1 MNAFTIL
8 EKHAAK
14 ISIAFAIIFI
24 VCISLPVM
32 WLFLVTIIVLAAL
45 FGCFYVSIKA
55 LSISRESAEKLQ
67 VDKLKIEETAIAR
80 VIPYLTP
87 KTQAGMIRAGIDGF
101 VRLHF
106 PESCWYTKD
115 ARNMES
121 ILLGKPMQIP
131 FVILRESPKRSMK
144 AIAYID
150 PDLGSLERCEVEGSR
165 NVVPA
170 PVIPCK
176 PLPGPADDKSVST
189 AQERID
195 TRTPAVF
202 QAAAKTWVEMN
213 SQMIYTRMKDSVTS
227 GNQYFEIKTAEITAD
242 DALCAEVIRFLEAEF
257 GEVHRSGDT
266 LLIPCQNPDADE
278 FDS

>member
-1 MNAFTIL
+1 
-8 EKHAAK
+8 
-14 ISIAFAIIFI
+14 
-24 VCISLPVM
+24 
-32 WLFLVTIIVLAAL
+32 
-45 FGCFYVSIKA
+45 
-55 LSISRESAEKLQ
+55 
-67 VDKLKIEETAIAR
+67 
-80 VIPYLTP
+80 
-87 KTQAGMIRAGIDGF
+87 
-101 VRLHF
+101 
-106 PESCWYTKD
+106 
-115 ARNMES
+115 MES
-121 ILLGKPMQIP
+121 ILVGKPMQIP

-144 AIAYID
+144 ASAYID
-150 PDLGSLERCEVEGSR
+150 PDLGSLERCEVEGEANR

-213 SQMIYTRMKDSVTS
+213 SQMIYTRMKDAVTS
-227 GNQYFEIKTAEITAD
+227 ANPYFGITTGEITTD

-266 LLIPCQNPDADE
+266 LLIPCQNSDADE